1 MALFEYRKQVQSFLR
16 EQKQEFINID
26 DMTSWINRAR
36 REISL
41 RTQCIRILTPSA
53 GVIIGYTVVNGGS
66 GYSNNP
72 TIVVS
77 PPDFPNGMLPYPNG
91 SQATTSAIVQG
102 GVITNVYSQ
111 YGGSGYF
118 SPTVNITDPTG
129 VGAVVTPI
137 VGGINLLNQG
147 QEVYKFSDIDLSSNP
162 GCGSVYYVRG
172 ASIIYSGYRYS
183 LEALAWTQYQLYRA
197 YPYSYQY
204 TPAIM
209 SQRGQGTNGDLY
221 FYPLP
226 SQALQ
231 AEYDVQCLPSDLID
245 DQSYEAIPLP
255 WTDAIPYFA
264 AHFGMAEL
272 GNLNASRF
280 YLELYEKFAL
290 SYSQFARI
298 GRATNP
304 YGRR

>member
-1 MALFEYRKQVQSFLR
+1 MALFEYLKEVQRYAR
-16 EQKQEFINID
+16 EQKQEFMNVDDLISHINK
-26 DMTSWINRAR
+26 AR

-41 RTQCIRILTPSA
+41 RTQCVRILTPSA

-91 SQATTSAIVQG
+91 SQATTSVIVQS

-111 YGGSGYF
+111 YGGNGYF
-118 SPTVNITDPTG
+118 SPTVAITDPTG
-129 VGAVVTPI
+129 KGAIVTPI

-147 QEVYKFSDIDLSSNP
+147 QEVYKFSDIDLSANP
-162 GCGSVYYVRG
+162 GCSSVYYVRG
-172 ASIIYSGYRYS
+172 VSIIYSGYRYS
-183 LEALAWTQYQLYRA
+183 LEALAWTRYQTYRQ
-197 YPYSYQY
+197 YPYQYTY

-209 SQRGQGTNGDLY
+209 CQRGQGTNGDLY

-226 SQALQ
+226 SQPLQ
-231 AEYDVQCLPSDLID
+231 AEYDVQCLPSDLLD

-255 WTDAIPYFA
+255 WTDAVPYFA
-264 AHFGMAEL
+264 TSLAFAGL
-272 GNLNASRF
+272 GNLNAAK
-280 YLELYEKFAL
+280 YYMDMYEKFAL

-298 GRATNP
+298 GRAINP
-304 YGRR
+304 YGRQ